1 MRLFVT
7 CEVMVLWLDRNMYI
21 IILEIDY
28 FNDLL
33 LIMNY
38 VRCGC
43 INTHTHTRLMA
54 LFLDYPGEP
63 VPER

>member
-33 LIMNY
+33 LIMKLCSLWLY
-38 VRCGC
+38 
-43 INTHTHTRLMA
+43 
-54 LFLDYPGEP
+54 
-63 VPER
+63 